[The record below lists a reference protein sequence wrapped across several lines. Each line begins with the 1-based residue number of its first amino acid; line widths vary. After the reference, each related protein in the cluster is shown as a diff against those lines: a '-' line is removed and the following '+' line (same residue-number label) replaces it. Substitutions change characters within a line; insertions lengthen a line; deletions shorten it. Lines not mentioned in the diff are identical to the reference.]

1 MNRTA
6 ERELLVAAICLAIGI
21 AAAGYFIG
29 QTLYNSRIGVNT
41 AEVKGLAERRV
52 TADLAIWRIQYS
64 VTGDDTTD
72 MGDLYARSEREKR
85 EIIAALTASGLTD
98 DEIRPGV
105 VDYRR
110 MEYRDD
116 SQRLVE
122 ARRILSGTVEVE
134 TGRVDLVAPARARL
148 NQLVARGIDLVNSPP
163 GYYFTRLNDIKPEM
177 VREATTNARIAAGE
191 FAMNAGVSVGSIRD
205 ARQGNFV
212 IRDAGSEYG
221 NTSKVEKDVR
231 VVTTITFYLGR

>member
-1 MNRTA
+1 MKRTA
-6 ERELLVAAICLAIGI
+6 QRDVLVAAICLAIGI
-21 AAAGYFIG
+21 AAAGYFVG
-29 QTLYNSRIGVNT
+29 QTLYNSRTGVNT

-52 TADLAIWRIQYS
+52 RADLAIWRIQYS

-72 MGDLYARSEREKR
+72 MAELYARSEREQQA
-85 EIIAALTASGLTD
+85 IVTALAASGFSD
-98 DEIRPGV
+98 DEIRPGI

-110 MEYRDD
+110 VEYRDN

-122 ARRILSGTVEVE
+122 ARRILSGTIEVE

-148 NQLVARGIDLVNSPP
+148 NELVARGIDLMNNPP
-163 GYYFTRLNDIKPEM
+163 SYHFTGLNDIKPEM

-191 FAMNAGVSVGSIRD
+191 FASNAGVSVGSIRD

-212 IRDAGSEYG
+212 IRDAGSDYG
-221 NTSKVEKDVR
+221 NTNRVEKDVR
-231 VVTTITFYLGR
+231 VVTTITFYLGS